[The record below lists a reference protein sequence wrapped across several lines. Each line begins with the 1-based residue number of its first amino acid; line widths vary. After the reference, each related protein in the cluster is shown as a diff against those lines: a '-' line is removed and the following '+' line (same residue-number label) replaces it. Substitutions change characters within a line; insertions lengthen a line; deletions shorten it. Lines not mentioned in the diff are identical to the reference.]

1 MNTTK
6 SRGTAGGGG
15 IEDAVEIFK
24 EEFMSEKMNEI
35 CDYCGK
41 IIEIGLNQTH
51 KTIKGKVFCDY
62 ECMQN
67 YYLDDI
73 PRDEEFLKR

>member
-1 MNTTK
+1 
-6 SRGTAGGGG
+6 
-15 IEDAVEIFK
+15 
-24 EEFMSEKMNEI
+24 MSEKMNEI